1 MRKNDILKTFA
12 FLRKKIWRSAIA
24 LKSKKVHG
32 KFQGLFI
39 LALSSSVVFHQQ
51 NCISDFI
58 SLFCLGAALQIRTD
72 QQSITTNPWPLPVHI
87 YHLQPVTFWI
97 NLFLLLFSEAAVPR
111 CSSKQV
117 SLDILQYSQ
126 ENIYVGVSF

>member
-1 MRKNDILKTFA
+1 MRKNDILKTFD

-32 KFQGLFI
+32 IFQGMFI
-39 LALSSSVVFHQQ
+39 LALSSSVVFRQL
-51 NCISDFI
+51 NCVSDFVQLVLLGSSSANQDRSTVNYHQ
-58 SLFCLGAALQIRTD
+58 SLAFAC
-72 QQSITTNPWPLPVHI
+72 PHLPFATSDF
-87 YHLQPVTFWI
+87 LI

-117 SLDILQYSQ
+117 SLDILKYSQ